1 MQIYPAIDLKGG
13 RVVRLLE
20 GETVRETEYGD
31 DPLGQAMAYVQAGA
45 SWIHVV
51 DMDRAFHTGDDNID
65 WVRQI
70 AAIQQ
75 VRIQVGGNVDT
86 EAWAHDA
93 VGSGASRVVL
103 GTSAALDPAMFR
115 SVVDIAGA
123 DKCALA
129 IDTRNG
135 RPALRQSDQTVDESV
150 SDLVTRA
157 VDFGVEVI
165 VYRDLARDGLV
176 MGADI
181 EGASRIADLGA
192 EVIVAGGVA
201 GLDDIREAA
210 RAGLA
215 GVIVGRALYD
225 ERFTLEEAI
234 ACSS

>member
-1 MQIYPAIDLKGG
+1 MLRTGKNLLSCDDCGADLTFKFFHYFLKGFM
-13 RVVRLLE
+13 L
-20 GETVRETEYGD
+20 
-31 DPLGQAMAYVQAGA
+31 
-45 SWIHVV
+45 
-51 DMDRAFHTGDDNID
+51 
-65 WVRQI
+65 
-70 AAIQQ
+70 
-75 VRIQVGGNVDT
+75 
-86 EAWAHDA
+86 
-93 VGSGASRVVL
+93 
-103 GTSAALDPAMFR
+103 
-115 SVVDIAGA
+115 
-123 DKCALA
+123 C
-129 IDTRNG
+129 

-157 VDFGVEVI
+157 LDFGVEVI

-181 EGASRIADLGA
+181 VGASRIADLGA